1 MSTKKKTT
9 KSFEGDV
16 LDLMDEFRK
25 IQLTRNKTWATYQ
38 KEIKNASIKTASNVP
53 ELKSRLLEL
62 EVMKFEKFLEVILL
76 VRNIGTNGGYQKRHF
91 LSEVE
96 NYRVNKQEY
105 EELINPALFI
115 KRNNK

>member
-1 MSTKKKTT
+1 MATKKKTT

-25 IQLTRNKTWATYQ
+25 IQLTRNKTFATYQ
-38 KEIKNASIKTASNVP
+38 KEIKNASIKTASKVP
-53 ELKSRLLEL
+53 ELKSTLLKL
-62 EVMKFEKFLEVILL
+62 EVMKFEKFLEAILL
-76 VRNIGTNGGYQKRHF
+76 LRNISTKGGYQKRHF

-96 NYRVNKQEY
+96 NYIVNKQEY
-105 EELINPALFI
+105 DESMNPALFI

>member
-1 MSTKKKTT
+1 MATKKKTT
-9 KSFEGDV
+9 KSFDDEV

-25 IQLTRNKTWATYQ
+25 IQLTRNKTYATYQ
-38 KEIKNASIKTASNVP
+38 KEIKNASIKTATNVP
-53 ELKSRLLEL
+53 ELKSRLIEL
-62 EVMKFEKFLEVILL
+62 EVIKFEKFLEVILL
-76 VRNIGTNGGYQKRHF
+76 VRNIGNKGGYQKRHF

-96 NYRVNKQEY
+96 NYIVNKQDY